1 MTTTPRTCLV
11 TGASRGIGRAVAASL
26 AGDGHRLALVARGAD
41 GLADTAAAL
50 PGQALTVTADLTDPT
65 AAEKVFAAVEENLGA
80 VDVLV
85 ANAGQGSSAPLHRTT
100 DELWARM
107 LDVNLT
113 SVFRCMRRAVPGMV
127 ERGYGRGIVI
137 ASASSKVGAP
147 YVSAYTAAK
156 HGVLGLVRSVAME
169 VAGTGVTVNAICPGY
184 VDTPLTDA
192 TVANISATTGMTE
205 DAARARLVA
214 MHPIGRLIEPGEVA
228 TVVRMLL
235 DSPAITGQ
243 GINVDGG
250 AVQS

>member
-1 MTTTPRTCLV
+1 MESDGCVLLV
-11 TGASRGIGRAVAASL
+11 
-26 AGDGHRLALVARGAD
+26 
-41 GLADTAAAL
+41 
-50 PGQALTVTADLTDPT
+50 
-65 AAEKVFAAVEENLGA
+65 
-80 VDVLV
+80 
-85 ANAGQGSSAPLHRTT
+85 
-100 DELWARM
+100 
-107 LDVNLT
+107 
-113 SVFRCMRRAVPGMV
+113 RRAAWDSLRVVKSGIDIDHV
-127 ERGYGRGIVI
+127 RGDVIVI